1 MTKERKKNR
10 KILRI
15 ADRQQHPAS
24 NGRFLANVFTQ
35 RQKDAFLIPDYD
47 LH

>member
-1 MTKERKKNR
+1 MTKEGKKNR
-10 KILRI
+10 NMLYI

-24 NGRFLANVFTQ
+24 NGRFFANVFTQ
-35 RQKDAFLIPDYD
+35 RQKDAFRIQDYD